1 MSEANNNGQKTKRPL
16 LSRLDWFTEERC
28 ADGLPSVAFLQ
39 IILALLLFMIA
50 SLRWELWLFTSAA
63 ALVVGLAGYYKGDTL
78 AVRVV
83 LRVLLIALTA
93 GIIGL
98 GIAGTAI
105 VFGSVPVEETGA
117 LMDVVLLLLLSF
129 SFMLF
134 VQAAASSLAKERR
147 RFDLVLLRVIGI
159 IVLVLS
165 LVFCVFGMEY
175 KDEYGLPLIARSFS
189 TPEIFG
195 MSFEIAIDNLVTRAL
210 LCFLSVCFVFMSFR
224 ISSLPKK
231 QRHE

>member
-28 ADGLPSVAFLQ
+28 VDGLPSVAFLQ
-39 IILALLLFMIA
+39 IVLALLLFMIA

-63 ALVVGLAGYYKGDTL
+63 ALVVGLAGHYKGDTL

-105 VFGSVPVEETGA
+105 VFGSMPLEETGA

-129 SFMLF
+129 SLMLF

-165 LVFCVFGMEY
+165 LVFCVLGWNT
-175 KDEYGLPLIARSFS
+175 KTSTGCRLSQGRSAPRRFS
-189 TPEIFG
+189 
-195 MSFEIAIDNLVTRAL
+195 MSVEIAIDNLVTRAL

-224 ISSLPKK
+224 ISSLPKTAA
-231 QRHE
+231 RMI